1 EVDECRSIQRTG
13 RRISTFGVVL
23 ARSGVNA
30 TRLVRADKN
39 LRVARIRDSRVS
51 SSAFTLLPDVASSQ
65 MSKELEAKVP
75 ECFGCVTESQVTI
88 SRSDVCYYRDSSETN
103 KQSRVKRDGCLLTS
117 SFTLANLGGKQ
128 NLPVITT
135 MPTKVAVAF
144 VAEGPVSRSLE
155 VYASETTSSLSS
167 HNVQGFVAGISVAYA
182 IISEKQRAL
191 RAAVDCASEEGSAM

>member
-1 EVDECRSIQRTG
+1 MFVI
-13 RRISTFGVVL
+13 IV
-23 ARSGVNA
+23 
-30 TRLVRADKN
+30 
-39 LRVARIRDSRVS
+39 
-51 SSAFTLLPDVASSQ
+51 TLLKQ
-65 MSKELEAKVP
+65 
-75 ECFGCVTESQVTI
+75 T
-88 SRSDVCYYRDSSETN
+88 SRHG
-103 KQSRVKRDGCLLTS
+103 VKRDGCLLTS

-144 VAEGPVSRSLE
+144 VAEGPFSRSLE

-191 RAAVDCASEEGSAM
+191 RAAVDCASEEGSAMKVYGTIAMNYIQLCAIERSGECASSCCSNVERDNQVLTDLTSTSLGETGEKPSACRLRWSSASFSARQR